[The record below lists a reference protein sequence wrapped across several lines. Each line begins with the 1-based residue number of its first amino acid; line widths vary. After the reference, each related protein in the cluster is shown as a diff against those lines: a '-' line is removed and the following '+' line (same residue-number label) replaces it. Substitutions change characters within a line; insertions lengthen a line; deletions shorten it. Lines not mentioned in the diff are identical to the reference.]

1 MNGLLLKGKIAN
13 GQQKRA
19 EGFFKVFIQLEYV
32 WFYLLM
38 IFNKC
43 LS

>member
-13 GQQKRA
+13 GQQKGG
-19 EGFFKVFIQLEYV
+19 EGFFKVFIQLGYV

-38 IFNKC
+38 IFN
-43 LS
+43 